1 MTLEN
6 TFSLDPQ
13 SKELHKYAVEASLI
27 FRKAEV
33 TLVDRIIEVARK
45 NVYVKVGYSSLYLYS
60 LEALCLSEGVSY
72 YVSSVAKKCL
82 ELPRLQEEMRAGKI
96 TLSKAKKII
105 SVITP
110 ENQEIWLERA
120 ATLKSRDLEHEVAKA
135 SPRASVRERAKYTG
149 ANRMEL
155 TLGVSEEMMIGFRT
169 AQEIVCRSKGRPAS
183 LEETLAELLGDFL
196 KRKDPKQKAKRVIA
210 KKGFG
215 AAKVKRKSPKKA
227 EKVSPQ
233 PANESPATQVNLDL
247 QYKVQA
253 TGKPAE
259 RKTDPKKDSLFL
271 GTKNSRKPLPAHIE
285 HAIQLRDQGRCQY
298 RKLDGGI
305 CGETRF
311 IHLHHIL
318 PLSQGG
324 PDTVENLVTLCS
336 LHHSEVHRQLDAKT
350 EDELREVHQT
360 M

>member
-1 MTLEN
+1 MTLESN
-6 TFSLDPQ
+6 FSLDPQ
-13 SKELHKYAVEASLI
+13 SKELHEHAVEASLI

-45 NVYVKVGYSSLYLYS
+45 NVYAKVGYSSLYLYS

-82 ELPRLQEEMRAGKI
+82 EFPRLQEEMGAGNI

-120 ATLKSRDLEHEVAKA
+120 ATLTSRNLEHEVAKA
-135 SPRASVRERAKYTG
+135 SPRAIVRERAKYTG

-155 TLGVSEEMMIGFRT
+155 TLGVSDELMVEFRT

-183 LEETLAELLGDFL
+183 LEETLAELLKDYL

-215 AAKVKRKSPKKA
+215 AAKVKRKSPRKS
-227 EKVSPQ
+227 EKVNPKPESKSP
-233 PANESPATQVNLDL
+233 ETQENLDL
-247 QYKVQA
+247 QYKDQ
-253 TGKPAE
+253 TSEK
-259 RKTDPKKDSLFL
+259 RNDQNLTPKKRTRVPGNKKSTQTPSGSHRTHGSTPRRGALPISKIRRRHLWRDSIRPSSSYLTRQSGRSGHRGEL
-271 GTKNSRKPLPAHIE
+271 GN
-285 HAIQLRDQGRCQY
+285 
-298 RKLDGGI
+298 
-305 CGETRF
+305 
-311 IHLHHIL
+311 
-318 PLSQGG
+318 
-324 PDTVENLVTLCS
+324 
-336 LHHSEVHRQLDAKT
+336 
-350 EDELREVHQT
+350 T